1 MRKKDDPGGS
11 IQSAAERD
19 DRDLS
24 EAERERKQWTEM
36 KRWKEFRFEYLRTAA
51 VFLLLCAMACTLIW
65 ALPAQVHADYTE
77 PYMKRMEELGLLQG
91 DADGDLRPGDP
102 ITRAEFVTII
112 NRAFGYR
119 SAGGHPFRDVPG
131 TAWYAEDVDI
141 GYTEGYITG
150 TSPTA
155 FSPNLSITREEAA
168 FILAKNLMMEPAVG
182 ENTSFADGRSISTW
196 SRGMVSAAA
205 ENNLISGYPDGTF
218 RPQKSITRGE
228 AAVILL
234 NAVGTPVSRPG
245 TTTLGDVWGNVT
257 ITSSGVTLKDTVVA
271 GNLYVTAGVEL
282 GDVVLENVKVLGEI
296 VVSGGGVSEAGE
308 DSVILRNVDAPKL
321 VVDNIKNQQVSLRVE
336 GDGLIQQASVRTDA
350 FLADNTPAGHGIGE
364 IELNGENGLELK
376 LAGNIKNVVNR
387 TPESALS
394 ISSGRVD
401 TITVDEKAVDSTLE
415 ISSGA
420 EADHVNLD
428 VGTTV
433 TGDGDIG
440 DLVVNAPGSNVSM
453 LPDQIVIRPGDTANI
468 DGENMDSE
476 AAAESSADPR
486 LLSGYPKITDLAP
499 SSATAQFSGNK
510 RGTVYWAV
518 TSVTDGSVG
527 TDELIDPPSYTT
539 KIVANGSA
547 ALSGAG
553 ERSTAKISKLVSDG
567 SYYLSAVLVDARG
580 DQSPLK
586 VLSFTTPDNTVPG
599 FADGY
604 PYMSK
609 VTNVSAQVTVMAT
622 KSCRLYWAL
631 LPKGAQAPTA
641 QDFKANAVTGNL
653 GYGSRDVTKNTAY
666 SFDVNNVALEEL
678 ESYDLYL
685 WLTDV
690 EGGQSSRVE
699 KLSFTT
705 VDRTPPK
712 FNTNATVNKVER
724 TSVGLYANLN
734 EAGTLYWVVVEQ
746 GTEYPKPLAGQSGPV
761 DLSSDTAKMQVSAG
775 MNALK
780 SGKVNMS
787 QDKDVSFNVSG
798 LDPEK
803 AYDLYYVAQ
812 DKAGNYSARVQV
824 ITIHTLDPSAPTV
837 VQEFTRYNGDESG
850 TPYPD
855 TDIRLVFS
863 EEVQDAAANVTLKE
877 YYDRVTA
884 AKGETEKEQ
893 ARTALGNV
901 LRNSIKLYVDTG
913 SGRPELVADGVDAAD
928 KTQGGWVIDYR
939 YAEITM
945 EEGKTVV
952 IFRTADSE
960 KESALNLQSGAEYH
974 FEIEANT
981 ISDTSDAKNIMG
993 KTKLDTF
1000 KTIFAVVNL
1009 SNPNE
1014 STLEGTITDYHD
1026 PGQEIQL
1033 MGDDKLV
1040 DISWLL
1046 APATTESVPDN
1057 VDWDMIIW
1065 SDTSIAFDLY
1075 RRTNLAETPGKWERI
1090 GEEIELTVPDGDD
1103 RRGVSLTRILQKGNN
1118 PQFQQ
1123 LNQLLEENQYEYAVH
1138 FTRVGTLGDRDTW
1151 SQRVTMGVT
1160 VVAGSTSDLG
1170 SLANGRLDSSAL
1182 EEALAEG
1189 VTNIGQP
1196 DDFALRKQ
1204 FSDQTPPIFVDNRPN
1219 FETGDS
1225 SVKMYLM
1232 LDRPGTIYYMVAPY
1246 GTVTTEGEERD
1257 GSKKYH
1263 FSTDKT
1269 DYEALPKNG
1278 ENDPGSGGME
1288 YPFNIT
1294 APTPL
1299 SIINAGNQANARIKH
1314 GSIQGG
1320 ATEVEKIVQDLEVK
1334 TDYIAYF
1341 VIQGSSSQVY
1351 SEVYA
1356 YRFSTDDVTPAYI
1369 TMRAVNPE
1377 VEFTTSQDATL
1388 YYSLF
1393 ASNKLPPLFG
1403 QNLAENHLDPE
1414 YRDEVGTEIT
1424 DLTLLEAIQK
1434 TINGVTGESYFDR
1447 YASEETKEQVRQAIT
1462 SQTSSEA
1469 LDKGSIPNMA
1479 QKEPQAHD
1487 FTNAMDPES
1496 ATAYVCLATAQNALG
1511 GKWTFKAVDGVR
1523 IPDEDAPVLLK
1534 VTTTVTKVND
1544 AADPVRVSGTVTLQ
1558 FSETIYHINDSGNP
1572 DTLRAIIQRDVDKQ
1586 KEVGFLNLVNQSQSN
1601 LKYSKESGNT
1611 TNTITLDFWDAP
1623 VGATFSFCNTGHL
1636 ADASANSR
1644 QNDSYTLELQPTE
1657 GIGLITG
1664 GTTYRFV
1671 VTQGNYPGN

>member
-1 MRKKDDPGGS
+1 
-11 IQSAAERD
+11 
-19 DRDLS
+19 
-24 EAERERKQWTEM
+24 M

-939 YAEITM
+939 YAEVTM

-952 IFRTADSE
+952 IFRTVDSE

-1033 MGDDKLV
+1033 TGDDKLV

-1196 DDFALRKQ
+1196 DDFTLRKQ

-1403 QNLAENHLDPE
+1403 QNLAGNHLDPE
-1414 YRDEVGTEIT
+1414 YRDKVGTEIT

-1447 YASEETKEQVRQAIT
+1447 YASEETKEQARQAIT

>member
-1 MRKKDDPGGS
+1 
-11 IQSAAERD
+11 
-19 DRDLS
+19 
-24 EAERERKQWTEM
+24 M

-798 LDPEK
+798 LNPEK

-939 YAEITM
+939 YAEVTM

-1033 MGDDKLV
+1033 TGDDKLV

-1196 DDFALRKQ
+1196 DDFTLRKQ

-1403 QNLAENHLDPE
+1403 QNLAGNHLDPE
-1414 YRDEVGTEIT
+1414 YRDKVGTEIT

-1558 FSETIYHINDSGNP
+1558 FSETIYHINDSGDP
-1572 DTLRAIIQRDVDKQ
+1572 DTLRPVTQRDVDRPK
-1586 KEVGFLNLVNQSQSN
+1586 KVGFLRLVNQSQSN

>member
-1 MRKKDDPGGS
+1 
-11 IQSAAERD
+11 
-19 DRDLS
+19 
-24 EAERERKQWTEM
+24 M

-1572 DTLRAIIQRDVDKQ
+1572 DTLRAIIQCDVDKQ

>member
-1 MRKKDDPGGS
+1 
-11 IQSAAERD
+11 
-19 DRDLS
+19 
-24 EAERERKQWTEM
+24 M

-939 YAEITM
+939 YAEVTM

-1033 MGDDKLV
+1033 TGDDKLV

-1196 DDFALRKQ
+1196 DDFTLRKQ

-1257 GSKKYH
+1257 GSEKYH

-1403 QNLAENHLDPE
+1403 QNLAGNHLDPE
-1414 YRDEVGTEIT
+1414 YRDKVGTEIT

-1558 FSETIYHINDSGNP
+1558 FSETIYHINDSGDP
-1572 DTLRAIIQRDVDKQ
+1572 DTLRAIIQRDVDEQ
-1586 KEVGFLNLVNQSQSN
+1586 KEVGFLNLVNESQSN
-1601 LKYSKESGNT
+1601 LQYSKESGNP

-1664 GTTYRFV
+1664 GTTYHFV

>member
-1 MRKKDDPGGS
+1 
-11 IQSAAERD
+11 
-19 DRDLS
+19 
-24 EAERERKQWTEM
+24 M

-420 EADHVNLD
+420 EVDHVNLD

-499 SSATAQFSGNK
+499 TSATAQFSGNK

-901 LRNSIKLYVDTG
+901 LRNSIKLYVDTR

-939 YAEITM
+939 YAEVTM

-1033 MGDDKLV
+1033 TGDDKLV

-1196 DDFALRKQ
+1196 DDFTLRKQ

-1246 GTVTTEGEERD
+1246 GTVTTEGEKRD

-1403 QNLAENHLDPE
+1403 QNLARNHLDPE

-1664 GTTYRFV
+1664 GTTYHFV

>member
-1 MRKKDDPGGS
+1 
-11 IQSAAERD
+11 
-19 DRDLS
+19 
-24 EAERERKQWTEM
+24 M

-499 SSATAQFSGNK
+499 TSATAQFSGNK

-939 YAEITM
+939 YAEVTM

-1033 MGDDKLV
+1033 TGDDKLV

-1356 YRFSTDDVTPAYI
+1356 YQFSTDDVTPAYI

-1447 YASEETKEQVRQAIT
+1447 YTSEETKEQVRQAIT

-1586 KEVGFLNLVNQSQSN
+1586 KKVGFLNLVNQSQSN

-1664 GTTYRFV
+1664 GTTYHFV

>member
-1 MRKKDDPGGS
+1 
-11 IQSAAERD
+11 
-19 DRDLS
+19 
-24 EAERERKQWTEM
+24 M

-196 SRGMVSAAA
+196 SQGMVSAAA

>member
-1 MRKKDDPGGS
+1 
-11 IQSAAERD
+11 
-19 DRDLS
+19 
-24 EAERERKQWTEM
+24 M
-36 KRWKEFRFEYLRTAA
+36 KRWKEFRFEYLRTAT

-939 YAEITM
+939 YAEVTM

-1033 MGDDKLV
+1033 TGDDKLV

-1196 DDFALRKQ
+1196 DDFTLRKQ

-1257 GSKKYH
+1257 GSEKYH

-1356 YRFSTDDVTPAYI
+1356 YQFSTDDVTPAYI

-1403 QNLAENHLDPE
+1403 QNLAGNHLDPE
-1414 YRDEVGTEIT
+1414 YRDKVGTEIT

-1558 FSETIYHINDSGNP
+1558 FSETIYHINDSGDP
-1572 DTLRAIIQRDVDKQ
+1572 DTLRAIIQRAVDKQ
-1586 KEVGFLNLVNQSQSN
+1586 KEVGFLDLVNESQSN
-1601 LKYSKESGNT
+1601 LQYSKESGNT

>member
-1 MRKKDDPGGS
+1 
-11 IQSAAERD
+11 
-19 DRDLS
+19 
-24 EAERERKQWTEM
+24 M

-1403 QNLAENHLDPE
+1403 QNLAGNHLDPE
-1414 YRDEVGTEIT
+1414 YRDKVGTEIT

>member
-1 MRKKDDPGGS
+1 
-11 IQSAAERD
+11 
-19 DRDLS
+19 
-24 EAERERKQWTEM
+24 M

-1572 DTLRAIIQRDVDKQ
+1572 DTLRAIIQRDSDKQ

>member
-1 MRKKDDPGGS
+1 
-11 IQSAAERD
+11 
-19 DRDLS
+19 
-24 EAERERKQWTEM
+24 M

-939 YAEITM
+939 YAEVTM

-1075 RRTNLAETPGKWERI
+1075 RRTNLAETPGEWERI

-1196 DDFALRKQ
+1196 DDFTLRKQ

-1257 GSKKYH
+1257 GSEKYH

-1403 QNLAENHLDPE
+1403 QNLAGNHLDPE
-1414 YRDEVGTEIT
+1414 YRDKVGTEIT

>member
-1 MRKKDDPGGS
+1 
-11 IQSAAERD
+11 
-19 DRDLS
+19 
-24 EAERERKQWTEM
+24 M

-939 YAEITM
+939 YAEVTM

-1033 MGDDKLV
+1033 TGDDKLV

-1160 VVAGSTSDLG
+1160 AVAGSTSDLG

-1196 DDFALRKQ
+1196 DDFTLRKQ

-1257 GSKKYH
+1257 GSEKYH

-1356 YRFSTDDVTPAYI
+1356 YQFSTDDVTPAYI

-1403 QNLAENHLDPE
+1403 QNLAGNHLDPE
-1414 YRDEVGTEIT
+1414 YRDKVGTEIT

-1601 LKYSKESGNT
+1601 LQYSKESGNT

>member
-1 MRKKDDPGGS
+1 
-11 IQSAAERD
+11 
-19 DRDLS
+19 
-24 EAERERKQWTEM
+24 M

-567 SYYLSAVLVDARG
+567 SYYLSSVLVDARG

-939 YAEITM
+939 YAEVTM

-1196 DDFALRKQ
+1196 DDFTLRKQ

>member
-1 MRKKDDPGGS
+1 
-11 IQSAAERD
+11 
-19 DRDLS
+19 
-24 EAERERKQWTEM
+24 M

-420 EADHVNLD
+420 EVDHVNLD

-499 SSATAQFSGNK
+499 TSATAQFSGNK

-939 YAEITM
+939 YAEVTM

-952 IFRTADSE
+952 IFRTVDSE

-1033 MGDDKLV
+1033 TGDDKLV

-1196 DDFALRKQ
+1196 DDFTLRKQ

-1572 DTLRAIIQRDVDKQ
+1572 DTLRAIIQLDVDKQ

>member
-1 MRKKDDPGGS
+1 
-11 IQSAAERD
+11 
-19 DRDLS
+19 
-24 EAERERKQWTEM
+24 
-36 KRWKEFRFEYLRTAA
+36 
-51 VFLLLCAMACTLIW
+51 
-65 ALPAQVHADYTE
+65 
-77 PYMKRMEELGLLQG
+77 
-91 DADGDLRPGDP
+91 
-102 ITRAEFVTII
+102 
-112 NRAFGYR
+112 
-119 SAGGHPFRDVPG
+119 
-131 TAWYAEDVDI
+131 
-141 GYTEGYITG
+141 
-150 TSPTA
+150 
-155 FSPNLSITREEAA
+155 
-168 FILAKNLMMEPAVG
+168 
-182 ENTSFADGRSISTW
+182 
-196 SRGMVSAAA
+196 MVSAAA

-586 VLSFTTPDNTVPG
+586 VLSFTTPDNTMPG

-724 TSVGLYANLN
+724 TTVGLYANLN

-939 YAEITM
+939 YAEVTM

-1033 MGDDKLV
+1033 TGDDKLV

-1196 DDFALRKQ
+1196 DDFTLRKQ

-1257 GSKKYH
+1257 GSEKYH

-1356 YRFSTDDVTPAYI
+1356 YQFSTDDVTPAYI

-1403 QNLAENHLDPE
+1403 QNLAGNHLDPE
-1414 YRDEVGTEIT
+1414 YRDKVGTEIT

-1601 LKYSKESGNT
+1601 LQYSKESGNT

>member
-1 MRKKDDPGGS
+1 
-11 IQSAAERD
+11 
-19 DRDLS
+19 
-24 EAERERKQWTEM
+24 M

-939 YAEITM
+939 YAEVTM

-1033 MGDDKLV
+1033 TGDDKLV

>member
-1 MRKKDDPGGS
+1 
-11 IQSAAERD
+11 
-19 DRDLS
+19 
-24 EAERERKQWTEM
+24 M

-228 AAVILL
+228 SAVILL

-420 EADHVNLD
+420 EVDHVNLD

-499 SSATAQFSGNK
+499 TSATAQFSGNK

-939 YAEITM
+939 YAEVTM

-1196 DDFALRKQ
+1196 DDFTLRKQ

-1246 GTVTTEGEERD
+1246 GTVTTEGEKRD

-1403 QNLAENHLDPE
+1403 QNLAGNHLDPE
-1414 YRDEVGTEIT
+1414 YRDKVEAEIT

-1664 GTTYRFV
+1664 GTTYHFV

>member
-1 MRKKDDPGGS
+1 
-11 IQSAAERD
+11 
-19 DRDLS
+19 
-24 EAERERKQWTEM
+24 M

-420 EADHVNLD
+420 EVDHVNLD

-499 SSATAQFSGNK
+499 TSATAQFSGNK

-939 YAEITM
+939 YAEVTM

-1033 MGDDKLV
+1033 TGDDKLV

-1196 DDFALRKQ
+1196 DDFTLRKQ

-1246 GTVTTEGEERD
+1246 GTVTTEGEKRD

-1320 ATEVEKIVQDLEVK
+1320 ATEVEKIVQNLEVK

-1403 QNLAENHLDPE
+1403 QNLAGNHLDPE
-1414 YRDEVGTEIT
+1414 YRDKVGTEIT

>member
-1 MRKKDDPGGS
+1 
-11 IQSAAERD
+11 
-19 DRDLS
+19 
-24 EAERERKQWTEM
+24 M

-1257 GSKKYH
+1257 GSEKYH

>member
-1 MRKKDDPGGS
+1 
-11 IQSAAERD
+11 
-19 DRDLS
+19 
-24 EAERERKQWTEM
+24 M

-1487 FTNAMDPES
+1487 FTNAMYPES

>member
-1 MRKKDDPGGS
+1 
-11 IQSAAERD
+11 
-19 DRDLS
+19 
-24 EAERERKQWTEM
+24 M

-420 EADHVNLD
+420 EVDHVNLD

-939 YAEITM
+939 YAEVTM

-1033 MGDDKLV
+1033 TGDDKLV

-1075 RRTNLAETPGKWERI
+1075 RRTNLAETPGEWERI

-1196 DDFALRKQ
+1196 DDFTLRKQ

-1257 GSKKYH
+1257 GSEKYH

-1403 QNLAENHLDPE
+1403 QNLAGNHLDPE
-1414 YRDEVGTEIT
+1414 YRDKVGTEIT

-1586 KEVGFLNLVNQSQSN
+1586 KKVGFLNLVNQSQSN

>member
-1 MRKKDDPGGS
+1 
-11 IQSAAERD
+11 
-19 DRDLS
+19 
-24 EAERERKQWTEM
+24 M

-77 PYMKRMEELGLLQG
+77 PYMKKMEELGLLQG

-539 KIVANGSA
+539 RIVANGSA

-939 YAEITM
+939 YAEVTM

-1033 MGDDKLV
+1033 TGDDKLV

-1196 DDFALRKQ
+1196 DDFTLRKQ

-1403 QNLAENHLDPE
+1403 QNLAGNHLDPE
-1414 YRDEVGTEIT
+1414 YRDKVGTEIT

-1572 DTLRAIIQRDVDKQ
+1572 DTLRAIIQRDVDRQ

-1601 LKYSKESGNT
+1601 LKYSKESRNT

>member
-1 MRKKDDPGGS
+1 
-11 IQSAAERD
+11 
-19 DRDLS
+19 
-24 EAERERKQWTEM
+24 M

-77 PYMKRMEELGLLQG
+77 PYMKKMEELGLLQG

-939 YAEITM
+939 YAEVTM

-1033 MGDDKLV
+1033 TGDDKLV

-1160 VVAGSTSDLG
+1160 VVAGSASDLG

-1196 DDFALRKQ
+1196 DDFTLRKQ

-1257 GSKKYH
+1257 GSEKYH

-1403 QNLAENHLDPE
+1403 QNLAGNHLDPE
-1414 YRDEVGTEIT
+1414 YRDKVGTEIT

>member
-1 MRKKDDPGGS
+1 
-11 IQSAAERD
+11 
-19 DRDLS
+19 
-24 EAERERKQWTEM
+24 M

-271 GNLYVTAGVEL
+271 GNLSVTAGVEL

-939 YAEITM
+939 YAEVTM

-952 IFRTADSE
+952 IFRTVDSE

-1033 MGDDKLV
+1033 TGDDKLV

-1196 DDFALRKQ
+1196 DDFTLRKQ

>member
-1 MRKKDDPGGS
+1 
-11 IQSAAERD
+11 
-19 DRDLS
+19 
-24 EAERERKQWTEM
+24 M

-420 EADHVNLD
+420 EVDHVNLD

-939 YAEITM
+939 YAEVTM

-1196 DDFALRKQ
+1196 DDFTLRKQ

-1246 GTVTTEGEERD
+1246 GTVTTEGEKRD

>member
-1 MRKKDDPGGS
+1 
-11 IQSAAERD
+11 
-19 DRDLS
+19 
-24 EAERERKQWTEM
+24 M

-271 GNLYVTAGVEL
+271 GNLYVIAGVEL

-336 GDGLIQQASVRTDA
+336 GGGLIQQASVRTDA

-586 VLSFTTPDNTVPG
+586 VLSFTTPDNTMPG

-724 TSVGLYANLN
+724 TTVGLYANLN

-939 YAEITM
+939 YAEVTM

-1033 MGDDKLV
+1033 TGDDKLV

-1196 DDFALRKQ
+1196 DDFTLRKQ

-1257 GSKKYH
+1257 GSEKYH

-1403 QNLAENHLDPE
+1403 QNLAGNHLDPE
-1414 YRDEVGTEIT
+1414 YRDKVGTEIT

-1558 FSETIYHINDSGNP
+1558 FSETIYHINDSGKP

>member
-1 MRKKDDPGGS
+1 
-11 IQSAAERD
+11 
-19 DRDLS
+19 
-24 EAERERKQWTEM
+24 M

-486 LLSGYPKITDLAP
+486 LLSGYPKITDLAQ

-939 YAEITM
+939 YAEVTM

-952 IFRTADSE
+952 IFRTVDSE

-1033 MGDDKLV
+1033 TGDDKLV

-1196 DDFALRKQ
+1196 DDFTLRKQ

>member
-1 MRKKDDPGGS
+1 
-11 IQSAAERD
+11 
-19 DRDLS
+19 
-24 EAERERKQWTEM
+24 M

-77 PYMKRMEELGLLQG
+77 PYMKKMEELGLLQG

-119 SAGGHPFRDVPG
+119 SAGEHPFRDVPG

-939 YAEITM
+939 YAEVTM

-1033 MGDDKLV
+1033 TGDDKLV

-1196 DDFALRKQ
+1196 DDFTLRKQ

-1403 QNLAENHLDPE
+1403 QNLAGNHLDPE
-1414 YRDEVGTEIT
+1414 YRDKVGTEIT

>member
-1 MRKKDDPGGS
+1 
-11 IQSAAERD
+11 
-19 DRDLS
+19 
-24 EAERERKQWTEM
+24 M

-939 YAEITM
+939 YAEVTM

-1014 STLEGTITDYHD
+1014 STLKGTITDYHD

-1033 MGDDKLV
+1033 TGDDKLV

-1196 DDFALRKQ
+1196 DDFTLRKQ

-1257 GSKKYH
+1257 GSEKYH

-1356 YRFSTDDVTPAYI
+1356 YQFSTDDVTPAYI

-1403 QNLAENHLDPE
+1403 QNLAGNHLDPE
-1414 YRDEVGTEIT
+1414 YRDKVGTEIT

-1558 FSETIYHINDSGNP
+1558 FSETIYHINDSGDP
-1572 DTLRAIIQRDVDKQ
+1572 DTLRAIIQRAVDKQ
-1586 KEVGFLNLVNQSQSN
+1586 KEVGFLDLVNESQSN
-1601 LKYSKESGNT
+1601 LQYSKESGNT

>member
-1 MRKKDDPGGS
+1 
-11 IQSAAERD
+11 
-19 DRDLS
+19 
-24 EAERERKQWTEM
+24 M

-420 EADHVNLD
+420 EVDHVNLD

-499 SSATAQFSGNK
+499 TSATAQFSGNK

-855 TDIRLVFS
+855 TDVRLVFS

-939 YAEITM
+939 YAEVTM

-1033 MGDDKLV
+1033 TGDDKLV

-1090 GEEIELTVPDGDD
+1090 GEEIGLTVPDGDD

-1196 DDFALRKQ
+1196 DDFTLRKQ

-1403 QNLAENHLDPE
+1403 QNLAGNHLDPE

>member
-1 MRKKDDPGGS
+1 
-11 IQSAAERD
+11 
-19 DRDLS
+19 
-24 EAERERKQWTEM
+24 M

-1033 MGDDKLV
+1033 TGDDKLV

-1196 DDFALRKQ
+1196 DDFTLRKQ

-1246 GTVTTEGEERD
+1246 GTVTTEGEKRD

-1403 QNLAENHLDPE
+1403 QNLARNHLDPE

-1664 GTTYRFV
+1664 GTTYHFV

>member
-1 MRKKDDPGGS
+1 
-11 IQSAAERD
+11 
-19 DRDLS
+19 
-24 EAERERKQWTEM
+24 M

-939 YAEITM
+939 YAEVTM

-952 IFRTADSE
+952 IFRTVDSE

-1033 MGDDKLV
+1033 TGDDKLV

-1196 DDFALRKQ
+1196 DDFTLRKQ

-1246 GTVTTEGEERD
+1246 GTVTTEGEKRD

-1403 QNLAENHLDPE
+1403 QNLARNHLDPE

>member
-1 MRKKDDPGGS
+1 
-11 IQSAAERD
+11 
-19 DRDLS
+19 
-24 EAERERKQWTEM
+24 M

-91 DADGDLRPGDP
+91 DADGDLRPGDS

-1090 GEEIELTVPDGDD
+1090 GAEIELTVPDGDD

>member
-1 MRKKDDPGGS
+1 
-11 IQSAAERD
+11 
-19 DRDLS
+19 
-24 EAERERKQWTEM
+24 M

-102 ITRAEFVTII
+102 ITRVEFVTII

-350 FLADNTPAGHGIGE
+350 FLADNTPAGHGIEE

-724 TSVGLYANLN
+724 TTVGLYANLN

-939 YAEITM
+939 YAEVTM

-1033 MGDDKLV
+1033 TGDDKLV

-1196 DDFALRKQ
+1196 DDFTLRKQ

-1257 GSKKYH
+1257 GSEKYH

-1356 YRFSTDDVTPAYI
+1356 YQFSTDDVTPAYI

-1403 QNLAENHLDPE
+1403 QKLAGNHLDPE
-1414 YRDEVGTEIT
+1414 YRDEVEAEIT

-1601 LKYSKESGNT
+1601 LQYSKESGNT

>member
-1 MRKKDDPGGS
+1 
-11 IQSAAERD
+11 
-19 DRDLS
+19 
-24 EAERERKQWTEM
+24 M

-499 SSATAQFSGNK
+499 TSATAQFSGNK

-939 YAEITM
+939 YAEVTM

-1033 MGDDKLV
+1033 TGDDKLV

-1196 DDFALRKQ
+1196 DDFTLRKQ

-1246 GTVTTEGEERD
+1246 GTVTTEGEKRD

-1356 YRFSTDDVTPAYI
+1356 YQFSTDDVTPAYI

-1393 ASNKLPPLFG
+1393 ASNNLPPLFG
-1403 QNLAENHLDPE
+1403 QNLAGNHLDPE
-1414 YRDEVGTEIT
+1414 YRDKVGTEIT

-1558 FSETIYHINDSGNP
+1558 FSETIYHINDSGDP
-1572 DTLRAIIQRDVDKQ
+1572 DTLRAIIQRDVDEQ
-1586 KEVGFLNLVNQSQSN
+1586 KEVGFLNLVNESQSN
-1601 LKYSKESGNT
+1601 LQYSKESGNP

>member
-1 MRKKDDPGGS
+1 
-11 IQSAAERD
+11 
-19 DRDLS
+19 
-24 EAERERKQWTEM
+24 M

-112 NRAFGYR
+112 NQAFGYR

-499 SSATAQFSGNK
+499 TSATAQFSGNK

-939 YAEITM
+939 YAEVTM

-1033 MGDDKLV
+1033 TGDDKLV

-1196 DDFALRKQ
+1196 DDFTLRKQ

-1246 GTVTTEGEERD
+1246 GTVTTEGEKRD

-1403 QNLAENHLDPE
+1403 QKLAGNHLDPE
-1414 YRDEVGTEIT
+1414 YRDEVEAEIT

-1434 TINGVTGESYFDR
+1434 TINGVTGESCFDR

-1558 FSETIYHINDSGNP
+1558 FSETIYHINDSGDP
-1572 DTLRAIIQRDVDKQ
+1572 DTLRAIIQRDVDEQ
-1586 KEVGFLNLVNQSQSN
+1586 KEVGFLNLVNESQSN
-1601 LKYSKESGNT
+1601 LQYSKESGNP

>member
-1 MRKKDDPGGS
+1 
-11 IQSAAERD
+11 
-19 DRDLS
+19 
-24 EAERERKQWTEM
+24 M

-91 DADGDLRPGDP
+91 DADGNLRPGDP

-939 YAEITM
+939 YAEVTM

-1033 MGDDKLV
+1033 TGDDKLV

-1196 DDFALRKQ
+1196 DDFTLRKQ

-1257 GSKKYH
+1257 GSEKYH

-1356 YRFSTDDVTPAYI
+1356 YQFSTDDVTPAYI

-1403 QNLAENHLDPE
+1403 QNLAGNHLDPE
-1414 YRDEVGTEIT
+1414 YRDKVGTEIT

>member
-1 MRKKDDPGGS
+1 
-11 IQSAAERD
+11 
-19 DRDLS
+19 
-24 EAERERKQWTEM
+24 M

-939 YAEITM
+939 YAEVTM

-1033 MGDDKLV
+1033 TGDDKLV

-1196 DDFALRKQ
+1196 DDFTLRKQ

-1403 QNLAENHLDPE
+1403 QNLAGNHLDPE
-1414 YRDEVGTEIT
+1414 YRDKVGTEIT

-1558 FSETIYHINDSGNP
+1558 FSETIYHINDSGDP

>member
-1 MRKKDDPGGS
+1 
-11 IQSAAERD
+11 
-19 DRDLS
+19 
-24 EAERERKQWTEM
+24 M

-724 TSVGLYANLN
+724 TTVGLYANLN

-939 YAEITM
+939 YAEVTM

-1033 MGDDKLV
+1033 TGDDKLV

-1196 DDFALRKQ
+1196 DDFTLRKQ

-1246 GTVTTEGEERD
+1246 GTVTTEGEKRD

-1586 KEVGFLNLVNQSQSN
+1586 KGVGFLNLVNQSQSN

>member
-1 MRKKDDPGGS
+1 
-11 IQSAAERD
+11 
-19 DRDLS
+19 
-24 EAERERKQWTEM
+24 M

-939 YAEITM
+939 YAEVTM

-1033 MGDDKLV
+1033 TGDDKLV

-1196 DDFALRKQ
+1196 DDFTLRKQ

-1257 GSKKYH
+1257 GSEKYH

-1356 YRFSTDDVTPAYI
+1356 YQFSTDDVTPAYI

-1403 QNLAENHLDPE
+1403 QNLAGNHLDPE
-1414 YRDEVGTEIT
+1414 YRDKVGTEIT

-1496 ATAYVCLATAQNALG
+1496 ATTYVCLATAQNALG

-1558 FSETIYHINDSGNP
+1558 FSETIYHINDSGDP
-1572 DTLRAIIQRDVDKQ
+1572 DTLRAIIQRAVDKQ
-1586 KEVGFLNLVNQSQSN
+1586 KEVGFLDLVNESQSN
-1601 LKYSKESGNT
+1601 LQYSKESGNT